1 METKGEENF
10 MVNVNDGS
18 RLECND
24 FCFIN
29 IVQLSNDTKKR
40 ENMWKTLHY
49 RTICRFGYFIGPLP
63 IKNEN
68 LPMQYHYENLP
79 MQ

>member
-1 METKGEENF
+1 MIYTCIPQSMETKGEQKF

-24 FCFIN
+24 FCFSN

-40 ENMWKTLHY
+40 ETM
-49 RTICRFGYFIGPLP
+49 
-63 IKNEN
+63 
-68 LPMQYHYENLP
+68 
-79 MQ
+79 